1 MPSTQ
6 RLEAMLERGRDD
18 ALLRYGLGS
27 AYLADGV
34 FDKASEHLR
43 AAVAHDSNYS
53 AAWKLL
59 GKACVGA
66 NDLDGAIE
74 AYQTGIT
81 VAEARGDAQ
90 AAKEMTVFLKRAIK
104 QKG

>member
-1 MPSTQ
+1 MMRSCVT
-6 RLEAMLERGRDD
+6 
-18 ALLRYGLGS
+18 GLVS

-34 FDKASEHLR
+34 FDKAAEHLR
-43 AAVAHDSNYS
+43 AAVAHDGNYS

-59 GKACVGA
+59 GKAWWCQRSRRGDRGVPNRNNGR
-66 NDLDGAIE
+66 GSP
-74 AYQTGIT
+74 
-81 VAEARGDAQ
+81 GDAQ

>member
-1 MPSTQ
+1 
-6 RLEAMLERGRDD
+6 MLERCRDD
-18 ALLRYGLGS
+18 ALLRYVLGS
-27 AYLADGV
+27 AYLANRV
-34 FDKASEHLR
+34 FDKAAEHLR
-43 AAVAHDSNYS
+43 ATIAHDSNYS

-59 GKACVGA
+59 GEACVGA

-90 AAKEMTVFLKRAIK
+90 AAKEVGAF
-104 QKG
+104 